1 VNSWRSRCL
10 QPLIAGADE
19 PRRTAAA
26 FAVGTFL
33 SFSPFLGFQIVV
45 GFTIAYALRLSR
57 PAMFVGLCTNLP
69 WFMVPWY
76 TLTTMLGAWLL
87 GLSLPTD
94 VGGRLDV
101 LMSLRVY
108 SAEFWERARDLV
120 APFFWAF
127 VVGSVAAAVVMGVLA
142 YLVAARFLA
151 QIRLSRLAG

>member
-1 VNSWRSRCL
+1 MSSWRNRCL

-26 FAVGTFL
+26 FALGTFL
-33 SFSPFLGFQIVV
+33 GFSPLLGFQIAVAFAV
-45 GFTIAYALRLSR
+45 AYALRRTR

-108 SAEFWERARDLV
+108 SAEFWQRARQLV
-120 APFFWAF
+120 APFFGAF
-127 VVGSVAAAVVMGVLA
+127 IVGLLAASAVMGVVA
-142 YLVAARFLA
+142 YLVAAKFLM
-151 QIRLSRLAG
+151 QIRLARLAG